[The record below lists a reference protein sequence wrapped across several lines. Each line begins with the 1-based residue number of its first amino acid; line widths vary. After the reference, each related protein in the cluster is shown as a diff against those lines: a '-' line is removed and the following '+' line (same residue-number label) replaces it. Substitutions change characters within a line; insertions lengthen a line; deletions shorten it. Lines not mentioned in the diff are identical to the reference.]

1 MSGVP
6 QTTQSPIPPR
16 EKGAWAGIRKILRSR
31 ITAGLI
37 LVLPIWITILVV
49 SFVFR
54 MMRDASLW
62 LVEAFLFSPIGRPLL
77 SSWQVSSEQL
87 AEEGLEA
94 LPVLLAWGIG
104 LVSVVLTVVLL
115 YALGVVT
122 TNVVGKRIVRAGETL
137 VDRVPFIKVVYQSSK
152 KVLETFTAESTRAF
166 QRVVLVPFPTKES
179 HTVGFVT
186 HICKDAG
193 TGEELYS
200 LFVPTVPNPTTGY
213 VLIVRP
219 SDVIELD
226 WSIEQAVKAIM
237 SGGVLMPDVVP
248 LIRIPAKP
256 DIQGPQEPPNAVL
269 LG

>member
-1 MSGVP
+1 MNDVP
-6 QTTQSPIPPR
+6 QTTESSTPPL
-16 EKGAWAGIRKILRSR
+16 EKPGWVGIRKGFRSR

-37 LVLPIWITILVV
+37 LVLPIWITVVVV

-54 MMRDASLW
+54 LMRDASLW

-77 SSWQVSSEQL
+77 SSWGVSSEQL
-87 AEEGLEA
+87 AEAGVKA
-94 LPVLLAWGIG
+94 LPSLLAWGIG
-104 LVSVVLTVVLL
+104 LLSVVLTIGLL
-115 YALGVVT
+115 YALGAVT
-122 TNVVGKRIVRAGETL
+122 TNVLGNRVVRAGETL
-137 VDRVPFIKVVYQSSK
+137 VDRLPFIKVVYQSSK

-166 QRVVLVPFPTKES
+166 QRVVLVPFPTKDA

-186 HICKDAG
+186 HVSKDAR

-237 SGGVLMPDVVP
+237 SGGVLMPDTLP
-248 LIRIPAKP
+248 IARKA
-256 DIQGPQEPPNAVL
+256 AT
-269 LG
+269 